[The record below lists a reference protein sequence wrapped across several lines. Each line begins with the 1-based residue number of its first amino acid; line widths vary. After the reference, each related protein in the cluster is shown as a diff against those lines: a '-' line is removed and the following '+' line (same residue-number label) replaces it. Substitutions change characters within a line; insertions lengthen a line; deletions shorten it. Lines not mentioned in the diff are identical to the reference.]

1 MNILLLDISIEEAKR
16 RFNIDGNF
24 KMVNS
29 IDELKSNVSDILI
42 AFTDSFTDLYNDLE
56 YYGNN
61 EKYKKADLYEFD
73 RLNRKV
79 FNNYKKVFIISL
91 DKVFYK
97 YKYKSL
103 YSNLYFID
111 DGDKLDLNLKE
122 KNKISNI
129 KKGNILR
136 LKDYVDKQ
144 DDYFDSEGIMQKF
157 NVSNRWVKRYMKDMN
172 DIFNNIGYSY
182 SKRKWYKVKK

>member
-61 EKYKKADLYEFD
+61 EKYKKFD

-144 DDYFDSEGIMQKF
+144 DDYFDSEEIMQKF